1 MSRERELLLNGRHNQ
16 YLEHYSS
23 ERKTSTNGVLR
34 AHPFI
39 ERDRRATFAQ
49 YLIHSLRNVSYK
61 ENGFFDPKREGIR
74 INPRYLWAVN
84 EVFDDVECIKSG
96 PKNLTKYASDHKD
109 FAIEVQEL
117 KKVFPGCTLDGF
129 EYYEKL
135 LLLRGATLEWE
146 ITEFAQFFNQV
157 GTGLNIM
164 ALGDPALTPEER
176 KRKYGIITK
185 HLERVTEIYE
195 TWLSHSKLKEKQPE
209 VFNDGRLRIQLPENL
224 ESLASSFADDPY
236 SRLAIRNSGI
246 ETLDNWRSMLA
257 LKYGRAHL
265 LFP

>member
-1 MSRERELLLNGRHNQ
+1 MSRERELLLNGGHNR

-23 ERKTSTNGVLR
+23 ERKISTNGVLR

-49 YLIHSLRNVSYK
+49 YLMNSLRDVFYK
-61 ENGFFDPKREGIR
+61 NNGFFGPKREGIT

-96 PKNLTKYASDHKD
+96 PKNLTRYANDHRD
-109 FAIEVQEL
+109 FSIEVQEL
-117 KKVFPGCTLDGF
+117 RKVFPKCTLDGF

-146 ITEFAQFFNQV
+146 IIEFAQFFNQV

-164 ALGDPALTPEER
+164 ALGDPSLTPEER
-176 KRKYGIITK
+176 KRKYDIITK

-224 ESLASSFADDPY
+224 ESLANSFADDPY
-236 SRLAIRNSGI
+236 YRLTIRNSGI